1 MRIELN
7 IAPVSKSRPRFNT
20 YTGRTYTDNKTREF
34 EETVGYLYKLK
45 GGEYFDDKFIKVKL
59 EFIEK
64 VPKSYSKKKTDE
76 ALKGIIR
83 PTKRDIDNMCKSVLD
98 GLLGIAYK
106 DDRIIC
112 ELSSSK
118 HFGIKDKVVIEI
130 EEI

>member
-7 IAPVSKSRPRFNT
+7 IRPVSKSRPRFNT

-45 GGEYFDDKFIKVKL
+45 GGEYFDNKFIKVKL

-83 PTKRDIDNMCKSVLD
+83 PTKKDVDNMCKSVLD
-98 GLLGIAYK
+98 SLLGIAYK
-106 DDRIIC
+106 DDRTIC

>member
-34 EETVGYLYKLK
+34 EETVGYLYRLK

-83 PTKRDIDNMCKSVLD
+83 PTKRDVDNMCKSVLD

-106 DDRIIC
+106 DDRTIC